1 LGAVIE
7 GDGPGAFLTEHPDL
21 TYERGQMAKVPWISS
36 RAEHEIDMGVFTGE
50 RERITGKRMR
60 GSHNANFSTSIHPI
74 FSN

>member
-36 RAEHEIDMGVFTGE
+36 RTAHEIDMGIFTGE
-50 RERITGKRMR
+50 RERMTGEGMR
-60 GSHNANFSTSIHPI
+60 GSQNADLSTSIHPI